1 VESGLTDFSPSLAGF
16 ASASIA
22 ICAMTDT
29 TEQVVEQPAPDA
41 IAPAPVTDQAQAES
55 SPAVNDADESSEP
68 RPKGVQ
74 KRIDELTRNWREAER
89 REAALLDMLQRQQ
102 TPAKQE
108 AVPEM
113 PKAVPKLEDFNYDEA
128 SYQTALFKHVKDEA
142 AQAARD
148 ELQQERTRE
157 KEQAK
162 KQTFKQRETDF
173 AKANPDYISL
183 TRDPSLPF
191 TRAIVELTAES
202 EKGPEVLYYLAKN
215 REIADRIAELSP
227 VAAAREIGRIEAKL
241 EKPPAPTPPLPRPAP
256 VSQAPPPPPRLE
268 TSEPAIEKDPDQMSM
283 GDWLK
288 WRNKQLSRK
297 KA

>member
-1 VESGLTDFSPSLAGF
+1 VEPGLTDFPPSLAGF
-16 ASASIA
+16 ASASLA
-22 ICAMTDT
+22 IRAMTDT

-68 RPKGVQ
+68 KPKGVQ

-108 AVPEM
+108 AAPEK
-113 PKAVPKLEDFNYDEA
+113 PKTLPKLEDFNYDEA
-128 SYQTALFKHVKDEA
+128 AYQVALFNHASTEA
-142 AQAARD
+142 ARQVRE
-148 ELQQERTRE
+148 ELKREEQQREQQERVKSWKTRE
-157 KEQAK
+157 TEFKAK
-162 KQTFKQRETDF
+162 T
-173 AKANPDYISL
+173 PDY
-183 TRDPSLPF
+183 
-191 TRAIVELTAES
+191 ES
-202 EKGPEVLYYLAKN
+202 VAHYAPMSDAMVQVITESDIGPEIAYFLGKN
-215 REIADRIAELSP
+215 LDTAQRIAQLDP
-227 VAAAREIGRIEAKL
+227 VKAAREIGRIEAKL
-241 EKPPAPTPPLPRPAP
+241 EKPPAPTPPPPRPAP

-268 TSEPAIEKDPDQMSM
+268 TSEPAIDKDPDQMSM